1 MHYDNIKRPLG
12 NFFNKTP
19 FLRILFY
26 NLLDLLLLRT
36 WHVQKYIKKWATD
49 KKDKHMHILDAGAGF
64 GQYTYFLSKLS
75 KKWTILSVDVK
86 EEQVCDCN
94 TFFRKIDLQHILFQT
109 ANLVT
114 FKQENAFDL
123 IVNVDVMEHIVE
135 DTQVLQNFYDSL
147 KPGGM
152 LIISTPSDQG
162 GSDVDGENDS
172 SFIEEHVRDGYN
184 KAELCERLKKIGFS
198 KVKGKYTYWHPGHI
212 SWILSMKIPMKL
224 LGISKILF
232 VLLPFY
238 YLITF
243 PISFIL
249 NWMDTNL
256 PNKEGTGTG
265 LLVRAWK

>member
-1 MHYDNIKRPLG
+1 MHYDSVKQPLG
-12 NFFNKTP
+12 EFFNKTP

-36 WHVQKYIKKWATD
+36 WHVHKYIRKWA
-49 KKDKHMHILDAGAGF
+49 KDKRNTHVHILDAGAGF

-94 TFFRKIDLQHILFQT
+94 MFFRRIDQQHILFQT
-109 ANLVT
+109 ADLVT
-114 FKQENAFDL
+114 FRQDNAFDL
-123 IVNVDVMEHIVE
+123 VVSIDVMEHILE
-135 DTQVLQNFYDSL
+135 DEQVFTNFYNSL

-162 GSDVDGENDS
+162 GSDVDDHDHES

-184 KAELCERLKKIGFS
+184 KHELMERLKNIGFS
-198 KVKGKYTYWHPGHI
+198 KVKGKYTYGKPGHI
-212 SWILSMKIPMKL
+212 AWVLSMKIPMKI
-224 LGISKILF
+224 LGISKIFF
-232 VLLPFY
+232 VVLPFY
-238 YLITF
+238 YLVTY
-243 PISFIL
+243 PVSFVL
-249 NWMDTNL
+249 NWLDTTTAH
-256 PNKEGTGTG
+256 PKGTG